1 MGAAPAVK
9 KRKLIDTSMG
19 AHAALISEASAEV
32 KVHELKAELLLAKER
47 HDYLIRIR
55 EGKVRQFAN
64 AHVYFAIMVL
74 MKVPS
79 ISDSGLT
86 PYFLQCLT

>member
-32 KVHELKAELLLAKER
+32 KVHELMAELLLVRKGTTTSFRESDKE
-47 HDYLIRIR
+47 
-55 EGKVRQFAN
+55 KFAN
-64 AHVYFAIMVL
+64 AHFYFAIMV
-74 MKVPS
+74 
-79 ISDSGLT
+79 
-86 PYFLQCLT
+86 